1 MNLDEIVDFANNVTE
16 EVARYA
22 PHIILNP
29 DRLLADDFVISS
41 LSWHAIKYGDA
52 ELDQVPDDKR
62 GIYAFAVRVDNKVF
76 PPHGYILYMGIA
88 GRNSSR
94 SLRERYRD
102 YLNTKKVLK
111 RPKIAWMIGNW
122 GSVLQ
127 FIFAPVDD
135 TVTTEDLQTLE
146 TQLNTAFIPPYSDQ
160 DMDAEVRTRR
170 RAWQ

>member
-1 MNLDEIVDFANNVTE
+1 MNLDEIVDFANNVTN

-29 DRLLADDFVISS
+29 DRLLCNNLVISS
-41 LSWHAIKYGDA
+41 LTWHAINYGDA

-62 GIYAFAVRVDNKVF
+62 GIYAFTVHVNNSIF

-88 GRNSSR
+88 GRNSNR

-102 YLNTKKVLK
+102 YLNTRKVMK

-122 GSVLQ
+122 GNVLQ
-127 FIFAPVDD
+127 FVFAPVDD
-135 TVTTEDLQTLE
+135 DVTSEDLQTLE
-146 TQLNTAFIPPYSDQ
+146 TQLNTAFIPPCSDQ
-160 DMDAEVRTRR
+160 DIDAEVRTRR